1 MSSFVKV
8 ITKVLDNLIQLNG
21 NNITIIKDNNNK
33 IWFSINEIFRALGYK
48 NITAE
53 VQRVNIPN
61 SNIKTYREIYN
72 ELPKNIQESITHIK
86 NFQFLIKMTDESGI
100 YMILNKSRKNLAQQY
115 KDELFTN
122 ILPILRENGEFKFNQ
137 KDRKK
142 LDNIKTKLNKTT
154 HKLHLIK
161 KEQQIHSKTKKQY
174 NNLSGKGFIYI
185 LKVKT
190 IQDGKEKQCHKI
202 GYASNLNKRLAT
214 YKTGNPDVE
223 LVHQENVNCNKKQL
237 EKCVLNLNILKRL
250 SSKNEVIC
258 DSPLEEIK
266 KEIEDCKK
274 LITRYSSTKAK
285 SS

>member
-1 MSSFVKV
+1 MSISTLIVQ
-8 ITKVLDNLIQLNG
+8 IYDNLIKLNDTEIIILFDKFK
-21 NNITIIKDNNNK
+21 NIWLSLSHLLKALDYNSYRDEMK
-33 IWFSINEIFRALGYK
+33 SINEIVSNEDISTYANIVKDNNKYK
-48 NITAE
+48 IKQKN
-53 VQRVNIPN
+53 VQP
-61 SNIKTYREIYN
+61 
-72 ELPKNIQESITHIK
+72 HM
-86 NFQFLIKMTDESGI
+86 KMISEGGL
-100 YMILNKSRKNLAQQY
+100 YLLLNKSHKPLAIELKNQLYTKVLPSIRKSGQYKLNSNDNKMIKNL
-115 KDELFTN
+115 
-122 ILPILRENGEFKFNQ
+122 
-137 KDRKK
+137 
-142 LDNIKTKLNKTT
+142 TKRLQLKS
-154 HKLHLIK
+154 

-190 IQDGKEKQCHKI
+190 IQDEKEKQCHKI

-258 DSPLEEIK
+258 DSPLEEII

-274 LITRYSSTKAK
+274 LITRYRSTKAN

>member
-1 MSSFVKV
+1 MSKFTSIIIKTFE
-8 ITKVLDNLIQLNG
+8 NLIKLNDVE
-21 NNITIIKDNNNK
+21 IVIIYDTNNK
-33 IWFSINEIFRALGYK
+33 LWFSLRDVFKALDYKDIKKEIKRL
-48 NITAE
+48 NIE
-53 VQRVNIPN
+53 NKHLI
-61 SNIKTYREIYN
+61 SYGKIYN
-72 ELPKNIQESITHIK
+72 ELSNNTQYLKKHPQTVMI
-86 NFQFLIKMTDESGI
+86 DEGGI
-100 YMILNKSRKNLAQQY
+100 YKLLDKSNKPIAKQFR
-115 KDELFTN
+115 DELFSD
-122 ILPILRENGEFKFNQ
+122 IIPELRDKGEFKFNQ
-137 KDRKK
+137 KDRNK
-142 LDNIKTKLNKTT
+142 LDNIKTKLKKTT

-285 SS
+285 KI